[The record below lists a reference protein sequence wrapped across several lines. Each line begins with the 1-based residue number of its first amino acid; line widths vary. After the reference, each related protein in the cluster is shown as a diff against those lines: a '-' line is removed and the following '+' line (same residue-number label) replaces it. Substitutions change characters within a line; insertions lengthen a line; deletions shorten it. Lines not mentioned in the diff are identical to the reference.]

1 MTQQYTIAFKMLDI
15 DGTGSIDQDELRDG
29 LELIGKSVTDEELEN
44 LMEGAGV
51 DASDGLDFPSFV
63 TLMVKTTTMPASRT
77 PTPFLATLRT
87 HRCRAQA
94 AISGCTTETSTLS
107 TLAAPRSS
115 FPAMDTIF
123 GVLPWASGP
132 SKPLR
137 TRVTL

>member
-63 TLMVKTTTMPASRT
+63 TLMVKTTTKKSNEDGDKGDGDKK
-77 PTPFLATLRT
+77 
-87 HRCRAQA
+87 
-94 AISGCTTETSTLS
+94 SGGMTT
-107 TLAAPRSS
+107 SS
-115 FPAMDTIF
+115 NNT
-123 GVLPWASGP
+123 GSGEKEEVSNAGGDLENGTK
-132 SKPLR
+132 SKNE
-137 TRVTL
+137 VVSVC